1 MADIKDIH
9 KAVCILEET
18 GIVFTKEQLNIL
30 YLLEKQRIDNALP
43 QIENVMRNICS
54 SIMCKWSLKASYLYS
69 HKWTVECSEKSTTSK
84 STNESIEKVYDQINM
99 LRELGLPVGHE
110 QMANV
115 KAAEFVYIK
124 DNVAPHLEAVL
135 NNLIPKSITGIKISF
150 CIKPKGKM
158 TCDLVEPVTPQK
170 SPSRKTEEIPD
181 ISTYY
186 FSSSNDSNVDTKKLH
201 SVFDKKVT
209 SYKRGIRNQQPFFVT
224 EQDEDGEETG
234 EDVTRDYSW
243 NYADILWDGI
253 QAEKVRKAFEKL
265 NYREQTLLEKRLAI
279 CMTCGRVG
287 SWKNRPTFE
296 ELAVMFE
303 GSSASGAERA
313 YRKAAEHLTLLLVE
327 NGGIHAVRLKQKSKT
342 KRKKKIATAVY
353 EYQADCDGEWGEI
366 LFDFENGTG
375 SIVRLADWD
384 TMISNVFAKRVIR
397 YLLNCENDR
406 LPKETMFAFEMYE

>member
-181 ISTYY
+181 ISTDY

-209 SYKRGIRNQQPFFVT
+209 SYKYFWFYSIISILS
-224 EQDEDGEETG
+224 ESDGRTI
-234 EDVTRDYSW
+234 DVT
-243 NYADILWDGI
+243 DII
-253 QAEKVRKAFEKL
+253 AK
-265 NYREQTLLEKRLAI
+265 
-279 CMTCGRVG
+279 M
-287 SWKNRPTFE
+287 
-296 ELAVMFE
+296 
-303 GSSASGAERA
+303 
-313 YRKAAEHLTLLLVE
+313 
-327 NGGIHAVRLKQKSKT
+327 
-342 KRKKKIATAVY
+342 IATAWPLVNNSKLDFG
-353 EYQADCDGEWGEI
+353 QAD
-366 LFDFENGTG
+366 
-375 SIVRLADWD
+375 A
-384 TMISNVFAKRVIR
+384 
-397 YLLNCENDR
+397 
-406 LPKETMFAFEMYE
+406 LPKYVEDILESTNLPTGGGAR

>member
-1 MADIKDIH
+1 
-9 KAVCILEET
+9 
-18 GIVFTKEQLNIL
+18 
-30 YLLEKQRIDNALP
+30 
-43 QIENVMRNICS
+43 
-54 SIMCKWSLKASYLYS
+54 
-69 HKWTVECSEKSTTSK
+69 
-84 STNESIEKVYDQINM
+84 M
-99 LRELGLPVGHE
+99 LREYSWDMTGYKPKSFPDTPDSGITRYMAERIFQLEPELP
-110 QMANV
+110 
-115 KAAEFVYIK
+115 KAENINDYILSALREK
-124 DNVAPHLEAVL
+124 DLKYFSFFLHHYEPQL
-135 NNLIPKSITGIKISF
+135 NNRIKSFLGVDSGDQYDPERFLDIKLS
-150 CIKPKGKM
+150 CREAMLQKLPDYAPEKGAEYATYIYPFIRDAM
-158 TCDLVEPVTPQK
+158 L
-170 SPSRKTEEIPD
+170 RFRMGEEQW
-181 ISTYY
+181 SV
-186 FSSSNDSNVDTKKLH
+186 SSL
-201 SVFDKKVT
+201 T
-209 SYKRGIRNQQPFFVT
+209 SYKMLRTMAWLYHNTKDAIAEFSKKYNCDLALAEEYLKVVRGIRNQQPFFVT

-366 LFDFENGTG
+366 VFDFENGTG

-384 TMISNVFAKRVIR
+384 TMIFNVFAQQAIR
-397 YLLNCENDR
+397 YLLNCENEK
-406 LPKETMFAFEMYE
+406 LPKETMFAFEMCE

>member
-150 CIKPKGKM
+150 YIKPKGKM

-181 ISTYY
+181 ISTDY

-209 SYKRGIRNQQPFFVT
+209 SYKYFWFYSIISILNESDGRTIAVT
-224 EQDEDGEETG
+224 
-234 EDVTRDYSW
+234 
-243 NYADILWDGI
+243 DII
-253 QAEKVRKAFEKL
+253 AK
-265 NYREQTLLEKRLAI
+265 
-279 CMTCGRVG
+279 M
-287 SWKNRPTFE
+287 
-296 ELAVMFE
+296 
-303 GSSASGAERA
+303 
-313 YRKAAEHLTLLLVE
+313 
-327 NGGIHAVRLKQKSKT
+327 
-342 KRKKKIATAVY
+342 IATAWLLVNNCKLDFG
-353 EYQADCDGEWGEI
+353 QADALPKYIEDI
-366 LFDFENGTG
+366 LENTVLQTGASQDEVFEFLKRNKDNTSIKSSINKLRKNVPFRFLTPWVKYVSDEQMMSDSLSPQTG
-375 SIVRLADWD
+375 CPYA
-384 TMISNVFAKRVIR
+384 ISTEHITIHHNWNDYLRENRTQLCSFIAQSLSSYLEKFNKVQVLDIIPSVIR
-397 YLLNCENDR
+397 
-406 LPKETMFAFEMYE
+406 